1 MKSGTDLKLR
11 EYCKKYNN
19 NNKTKRKKKLLSKII
34 QFIFVHQQKTYRG
47 GRYPVKIAD
56 SSF

>member
-1 MKSGTDLKLR
+1 MNIA
-11 EYCKKYNN
+11 KKYNN

-34 QFIFVHQQKTYRG
+34 QFIFVHQQKTYSV

-56 SSF
+56 SSI